1 MNRDTGPIVSSAH
14 LVSEKSAEL
23 SEFEFGLMIASEA
36 FNRWVVRCMGAA
48 GVRDLST
55 LDVVVLHSVNHRGR
69 EKRLNYICFVLNIE
83 DAHLVTYAL
92 KKLGRLGLVERSRRG
107 KEVVFAT
114 TAAGRDMCS
123 RYRKV
128 RDACLIEALSALG
141 TIDNREIGSVCIR
154 ALLVSEKLLTV
165 CRENAI
171 VAPPGCGGAHMA
183 SGKRARCGTG
193 RIEQSIISL
202 GANDH
207 GQEAT
212 RLGFAW
218 QHAAAGRA

>member
-69 EKRLNYICFVLNIE
+69 EKRLNDICFVLNIE
-83 DAHLVTYAL
+83 DSHLVTYAL
-92 KKLGRLGLVERSRRG
+92 KKLGRLGLVDRSRRG
-107 KEVVFAT
+107 KEAVFAT

-141 TIDNREIGSVCIR
+141 TIDNREIGGLARVLR
-154 ALLVSEKLLTV
+154 AL
-165 CRENAI
+165 
-171 VAPPGCGGAHMA
+171 
-183 SGKRARCGTG
+183 SGIYDQAARAAT
-193 RIEQSIISL
+193 SL
-202 GANDH
+202 
-207 GQEAT
+207 
-212 RLGFAW
+212 
-218 QHAAAGRA
+218 

>member
-69 EKRLNYICFVLNIE
+69 EKRLNDICFVLNIE
-83 DAHLVTYAL
+83 DSHLVTYAL
-92 KKLGRLGLVERSRRG
+92 KKLARLGLVERSRRG

-141 TIDNREIGSVCIR
+141 TIDNREIGDLARVLR
-154 ALLVSEKLLTV
+154 AL
-165 CRENAI
+165 
-171 VAPPGCGGAHMA
+171 
-183 SGKRARCGTG
+183 SGIYDQAARAAT
-193 RIEQSIISL
+193 SL
-202 GANDH
+202 
-207 GQEAT
+207 
-212 RLGFAW
+212 
-218 QHAAAGRA
+218 